1 MLYKSIFSLLASG
14 KVDKFNEF
22 SGGYGIIGWS
32 MTKTGLTYK
41 TTIKAC
47 YLGFLVQAT
56 VINLTPVLFIPLRE
70 QFSLSFGQ
78 LGLLVLINFIT
89 QVIVDIS
96 FSHAVDHHGYR
107 PFLTT
112 AHVFVAAG
120 FIFFAISPLFMGNPY
135 TGFVIGTL
143 LFSAGGGLLEL
154 LISPTVNAIPS
165 DSKSASMSLV
175 HSFYAWG
182 QMGVIILTT
191 LFLFIFGRQAWPVIM
206 ILWAIPPAVNAV
218 LFSKVPFGPTVADE
232 HREGILKHIRNRF
245 FIAAVFA
252 IAFSGASELVISQWS
267 SAFMEK
273 VMYIPKALG
282 DISGMAMFAMMLG
295 VGRLLHGRYGKH
307 IDLYI
312 LLISGTFIAF
322 LCYITVALSPFDALS
337 LIACAV
343 CGIAVSLLWPGT
355 LVLSAE
361 RFPLAGT
368 WLFAFLAAG
377 GDIGASLGPWA
388 MGVISDNAIKVP
400 FIASIA
406 GNLGLNAE
414 QIGMRTGLLFGALF
428 PLFALL
434 CFVYMKS
441 TNKTMPLNRK

>member
-1 MLYKSIFSLLASG
+1 MLYKVDKSIISLLVYN
-14 KVDKFNEF
+14 KVDKFHECY
-22 SGGYGIIGWS
+22 SLYDIICVN
-32 MTKTGLTYK
+32 MIKTNLTYK
-41 TTIKAC
+41 STLNAC
-47 YLGFLVQAT
+47 YLAYLVQAT

-89 QVIVDIS
+89 QVVVDLL
-96 FSHAVDHHGYR
+96 FSHAVDRHGYR
-107 PFLTT
+107 HFLTS
-112 AHVFVAAG
+112 AHVFVTAGLVAFALSPLIMESPYPG
-120 FIFFAISPLFMGNPY
+120 FI
-135 TGFVIGTL
+135 IGTL

-165 DSKSASMSLV
+165 DSKSSSMSLA

-191 LFLFIFGRQAWPVIM
+191 LFLFAFGRLAWPIVM
-206 ILWAIPPAVNAV
+206 ILWAVPPALNAL
-218 LFSKVPFGPTVADE
+218 LFSKVPFGPTVPEE

-245 FIAAVFA
+245 FIAAFFA
-252 IAFSGASELVISQWS
+252 IALGAASELVMSQWS
-267 SAFMEK
+267 SAYMEK
-273 VMYIPKALG
+273 VMDIPKALG

-295 VGRLLHGRYGKH
+295 LGRLIHGRYGKH
-307 IDLYI
+307 FNLYNLMI
-312 LLISGTFIAF
+312 IGTVTAF
-322 LCYITVALSPFDALS
+322 LCYLIVALSPYNVLS

-377 GDIGASLGPWA
+377 GDIGASIGPWA
-388 MGVISDNAIKVP
+388 MGVISDNAIKVS
-400 FIASIA
+400 FIAQIA
-406 GNLGLNAE
+406 QNLGLNAE
-414 QIGMRTGLLFGALF
+414 QTGMRTGLLFGSLF
-428 PLFALL
+428 PIAAMICL
-434 CFVYMKS
+434 VYMKS
-441 TNKTMPLNRK
+441 HKRLS